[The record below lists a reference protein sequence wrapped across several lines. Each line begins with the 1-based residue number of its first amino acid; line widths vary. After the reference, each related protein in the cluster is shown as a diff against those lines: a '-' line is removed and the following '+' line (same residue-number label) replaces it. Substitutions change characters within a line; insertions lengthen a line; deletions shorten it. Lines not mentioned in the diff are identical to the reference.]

1 MSYST
6 VKPEDTIDLKSLI
19 FSIIAQWKLILI
31 CILCSLICAIL
42 YLRVTPKIY
51 AVDAMVQV
59 EDKTGASSALLGK
72 DLSNI
77 MGGAGLGG
85 TQIADGE
92 VEILKSRLVLGKT
105 IQQLN
110 LDIAIQPESNSFFK
124 KLMSQRSFKTLY
136 SAQGLTVNDENQ
148 SFTVQTLKVPQAY
161 LDQKLLLSFTS
172 TGYNIVDEGSEQ
184 VLFTGQLNRL
194 QTKKLKDGYIFE
206 IQINANNSHLNT
218 SYYLSKYAINTATK
232 LFLDNYSVQEKGK
245 QTNIIGLTFQGT
257 DKALITDALN
267 LVLANYKQQNIES
280 SSAQKAQTL
289 AFLNKQLPELKQ
301 DLDVAEKVFNRFR
314 EKNNTVDVNQEA
326 QLFLKQSIDLE
337 MQNIVLKEKQAELAA
352 KYTAQHP
359 MLVQVNAQITA
370 INSKIAELNAS
381 LKRLPET
388 QRQYLQLYR
397 EVEVKNQL
405 YTSLLNTYQTMS
417 VAKAGEIGNVRIIDT
432 AIEPVKS
439 IKPRSLVILVLSI
452 LIGGFLGVVLALAR
466 NLMHS
471 GIKDTAEIENEFDL
485 PVYATIPRS
494 PQQLLKDKLL
504 KKREHVPVLALKES
518 DDIAVESLRSL
529 RTAIHFALA
538 KTANKVIMITGASPA
553 VGKSFISSNLAAI
566 LAQSGSRILLIDG
579 DMRRGYLHKYF
590 SHVNEQGLAEV
601 LSQKATIQQV
611 VKTTELDNLHFIG
624 RGKNP
629 TQPSELL
636 NTGLFEKMLESL
648 KSEYDH
654 IIIDTPPVLAV
665 TDATIVSQFSDV
677 NLLIVRFA
685 KTEKKELEL
694 TLNRFSNS
702 GTQVHG
708 VVLNDIQ
715 HNGGYGYGY
724 NYTYDYKAK
733 E

>member
-6 VKPEDTIDLKSLI
+6 VKPEDTIDLKSLVL
-19 FSIIAQWKLILI
+19 SLIAQWKLILV
-31 CILCSLICAIL
+31 CILLSLVFAIL

-59 EDKTGASSALLGK
+59 EDKSSASSALLGK
-72 DLSNI
+72 ELSGI
-77 MGGAGLGG
+77 MGGAGVGG
-85 TQIADGE
+85 SQVADGE
-92 VEILKSRLVLGKT
+92 AEILKSRLVLGKT

-110 LDIAIQPESNSFFK
+110 LDVVVTPESNSIFK
-124 KLMSQRSFKTLY
+124 KLVSPISFETLY
-136 SAQGLTVNDENQ
+136 SASGLQVNDSTH
-148 SFTVQTLKVPQAY
+148 SFIVKKFKLPQAY
-161 LDQKLLLSFTS
+161 LDQRLLLTFAQG
-172 TGYNIVDEGSEQ
+172 GYTITDSDKDHV
-184 VLFTGQLNRL
+184 VFTGQLN
-194 QTKKLKDGYIFE
+194 KLEAKNAPNGSVFE
-206 IQINANNSHLNT
+206 VQIDSNNNNLNT
-218 SYYLSKYAINTATK
+218 SYYISKDAINTATNR
-232 LFLDNYSVQEKGK
+232 FLGNYSVQEKGK
-245 QTNIIGLTFQGT
+245 QTNIIGLTYQGT
-257 DKALITDALN
+257 DKALITEALN
-267 LVLANYKQQNIES
+267 LVLINYKQQNIES

-289 AFLNKQLPELKQ
+289 SFLNKQLPELKQ

-359 MLVQVNAQITA
+359 MLLQVNAQIAA
-370 INSKIAELNAS
+370 ITGKIAELNAS

-405 YTSLLNTYQTMS
+405 YTNLLNTYQTLS

-439 IKPRSLVILVLSI
+439 IKPRSLIILVLSI
-452 LIGGFLGVVLALAR
+452 LIGGVLGVVFALLR
-466 NLMHS
+466 SLMHS
-471 GIKDTAEIENEFDL
+471 GIKDTAEIEAEFDI

-494 PQQLLKDKLL
+494 TQQVLKDKLL
-504 KKREHVPVLALKES
+504 KRRKHVPLLALKDS

-553 VGKSFISSNLAAI
+553 VGKSFISSNLAVI

-590 SHVNEQGLAEV
+590 SHANEEGLSEV
-601 LSQKATIQQV
+601 LTQKATIQQV

-629 TQPSELL
+629 SQPSELL
-636 NTGLFEKMLESL
+636 NTGLFEKMLETL
-648 KSEYDH
+648 KNEYDH

-685 KTEKKELEL
+685 KTDKKELEL
-694 TLNRFSNS
+694 TLNRFLNSNS
-702 GTQVHG
+702 QIHG
-708 VVLNDIQ
+708 VVLNDIYQ
-715 HNGGYGYGY
+715 SGGYGY

>member
-6 VKPEDTIDLKSLI
+6 VKPEDTIDLKSLVL
-19 FSIIAQWKLILI
+19 SLIAQWKLILV
-31 CILCSLICAIL
+31 CILLSLVFAIL

-59 EDKTGASSALLGK
+59 EDKSGASSALLGK
-72 DLSNI
+72 DLSSI
-77 MGGAGLGG
+77 MSGGVGG
-85 TQIADGE
+85 SQISDGE

-110 LDIAIQPESNSFFK
+110 LDIDITPESNSFLK
-124 KLMSQRSFKTLY
+124 KLVSPISFENLY
-136 SAQGLTVNDENQ
+136 SANGLQVNDSNH
-148 SFTVQTLKVPQAY
+148 SFVVKKYKVPQAY
-161 LDQKLLLSFTS
+161 LDQKLLLTFSQ
-172 TGYNIVDEGSEQ
+172 NIYTLTDGNHI
-184 VLFTGQLNRL
+184 LLKGQLN
-194 QTKKLKDGYIFE
+194 KLEVKNTPNGGAFE
-206 IQINANNSHLNT
+206 VQIDSANNNLNT
-218 SYYLSKYAINTATK
+218 SYYISKYAINTATNR
-232 LFLDNYSVQEKGK
+232 FLESYSVQEKGK
-245 QTNIIGLTFQGT
+245 QTSILGLTFQGT
-257 DKALITDALN
+257 DKALITEALN
-267 LVLANYKQQNIES
+267 LVLVNYKQQNIES
-280 SSAQKAQTL
+280 NSAQKAQTL
-289 AFLNKQLPELKQ
+289 SFLNKQLPELKQ

-359 MLVQVNAQITA
+359 MLLQVNAQIAA
-370 INSKIAELNAS
+370 ITGKIAELNAS

-405 YTSLLNTYQTMS
+405 YTNLLNTYQTLS

-439 IKPRSLVILVLSI
+439 IKPRSLMILSLSI
-452 LIGGFLGVVLALAR
+452 IIGAFLGVVLALAR

-471 GIKDTAEIENEFDL
+471 GIKDTAEIEAEFDI

-494 PQQLLKDKLL
+494 NQQLLKDKLL
-504 KKREHVPVLALKES
+504 KKRDHVPVLALKDS

-590 SHVNEQGLAEV
+590 SHANEEGLSEV
-601 LSQKATIQQV
+601 LTEKATIQQV

-629 TQPSELL
+629 SQPSELL
-636 NTGLFEKMLESL
+636 NTGLFEKMLETL
-648 KSEYDH
+648 KNEYDH

-685 KTEKKELEL
+685 KTDKKELEL
-694 TLNRFSNS
+694 TLNRFLNSNS
-702 GTQVHG
+702 QIHG
-708 VVLNDIQ
+708 VVLNDIY
-715 HNGGYGYGY
+715 HNGSYGYSY